1 MISHI
6 KTFSLFLLLSL
17 GSNFFAAA
25 EEFENTYQL
34 GPGDKIQINVYGE
47 ADLSINELLINS
59 SGTFDFPYLGQL
71 TAKGKTLQQ
80 LKAKIQSGL
89 KGDYLITPKVM
100 VNILSFRQIY
110 INGEVKKPGGYE
122 YQPGLTIEKAIALA
136 GGFTDRAS
144 RSAINI
150 TKAAKDSKEIK
161 GKLSTKVS
169 PGDII
174 VIEQSFF

>member
-1 MISHI
+1 MINHI

-17 GSNFFAAA
+17 GSNFLVAADD
-25 EEFENTYQL
+25 FENTYQL
-34 GPGDKIQINVYGE
+34 GAGDKIQISVYGE
-47 ADLSINELLINS
+47 DDLSISGLLISS
-59 SGTFDFPYLGQL
+59 SGAFDFPYLGQL

-80 LKAKIQSGL
+80 LKSEIQIGL
-89 KGDYLITPKVM
+89 QGDYLINPKVM

-110 INGEVKKPGGYE
+110 VNGEVKKPGGYE
-122 YQPGLTIEKAIALA
+122 YQPGLTVEKAIALA

-144 RSAINI
+144 RSAIKV
-150 TKAAKDSKEIK
+150 TKAAKGSKEIK